1 MAYTKDEIRTVLFQ
15 AIGKATKRD
24 PATLSPELKWL
35 DDLDFKSVQGRKV
48 CGILNYSFKI
58 TVPLTDLIKCDTL
71 EDAVEMLDSKVN

>member
-35 DDLDFKSVQGRKV
+35 DDLDFKSVQGMKV